1 MILYKPIVN
10 LWILNRDLKAVNHD
24 YYFIMLIQNRLRYT
38 VRTVS
43 HTWILVRL
51 MQPSSLHISR
61 VAEMVS
67 VNQNIGSDAK
77 MASVQRI
84 VGISGNGLELLML
97 LVERLRWLFFE
108 NVLLSV
114 RQRSIDRLE
123 MKKDIAFMSWKCR
136 KSATKE
142 NRNFRHFF
150 ELLPNMPT

>member
-1 MILYKPIVN
+1 M
-10 LWILNRDLKAVNHD
+10 
-24 YYFIMLIQNRLRYT
+24 
-38 VRTVS
+38 
-43 HTWILVRL
+43 RL

-123 MKKDIAFMSWKCR
+123 MKKDIAFMS
-136 KSATKE
+136 
-142 NRNFRHFF
+142 
-150 ELLPNMPT
+150 

>member
-1 MILYKPIVN
+1 
-10 LWILNRDLKAVNHD
+10 
-24 YYFIMLIQNRLRYT
+24 
-38 VRTVS
+38 
-43 HTWILVRL
+43 VRL

-123 MKKDIAFMSWKCR
+123 MKKDIAFMS
-136 KSATKE
+136 
-142 NRNFRHFF
+142 
-150 ELLPNMPT
+150 

>member
-1 MILYKPIVN
+1 
-10 LWILNRDLKAVNHD
+10 
-24 YYFIMLIQNRLRYT
+24 
-38 VRTVS
+38 
-43 HTWILVRL
+43 

-84 VGISGNGLELLML
+84 VGISGIGLELLML

-114 RQRSIDRLE
+114 
-123 MKKDIAFMSWKCR
+123 
-136 KSATKE
+136 
-142 NRNFRHFF
+142 
-150 ELLPNMPT
+150 

>member
-1 MILYKPIVN
+1 
-10 LWILNRDLKAVNHD
+10 
-24 YYFIMLIQNRLRYT
+24 
-38 VRTVS
+38 
-43 HTWILVRL
+43 

-123 MKKDIAFMSWKCR
+123 MKKDIAFMS
-136 KSATKE
+136 
-142 NRNFRHFF
+142 
-150 ELLPNMPT
+150 